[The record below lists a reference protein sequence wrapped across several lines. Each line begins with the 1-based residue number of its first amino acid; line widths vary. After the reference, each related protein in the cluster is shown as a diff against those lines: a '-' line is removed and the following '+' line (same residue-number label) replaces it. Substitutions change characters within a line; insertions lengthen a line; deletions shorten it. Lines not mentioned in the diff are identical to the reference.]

1 MRKPLDNYLVIQ
13 HTTPVIDHLFNDYDL
28 THQFQSIYTF
38 IDKKKDWPT
47 VLIQLKPIIEKFA
60 LNYPERST
68 DDVIDFFDQL
78 LMQMIRCKRFKD
90 QIGVMHS
97 AIYELLDTQTINIT
111 VLFKLALV
119 FDDGHG
125 LRKLVMRK
133 RKLVLTK
140 KTI

>member
-1 MRKPLDNYLVIQ
+1 MIMISHINFNLFI
-13 HTTPVIDHLFNDYDL
+13 HLL
-28 THQFQSIYTF
+28 T
-38 IDKKKDWPT
+38 KKKDWPT
-47 VLIQLKPIIEKFA
+47 ALNQLKPIIEKFA

-68 DDVIDFFDQL
+68 DDMIDFFDQL
-78 LMQMIRCKRFKD
+78 LMQMIRYKRFKD
-90 QIGVMHS
+90 QIDVMHS